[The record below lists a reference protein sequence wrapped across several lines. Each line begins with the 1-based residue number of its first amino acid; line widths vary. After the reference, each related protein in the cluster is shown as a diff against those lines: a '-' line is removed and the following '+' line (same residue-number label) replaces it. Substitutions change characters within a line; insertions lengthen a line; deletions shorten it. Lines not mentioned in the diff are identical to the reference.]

1 MIVTQ
6 SVTELI
12 GQTPIIQLKHL
23 TGPDDA
29 SIYGKLESL
38 NIGGSVKDRTVKYL
52 IEYAESSGVLTRDKT
67 IIEAT
72 SGNTGVAT
80 AMLAASKGY
89 DALIIMSES
98 ASVERR
104 KLIQAYGAD
113 LLLTD
118 GNLGTG
124 GAIDKKKEL
133 VNNQPDK
140 YVDLSQFK
148 NPVNVMAH
156 YQTTGRE
163 ILDQLDGQ
171 LDLFIVGIGTAG
183 TGVGISR
190 RLKQHDPSI
199 KVIGVTPC
207 VDVNLPGLR
216 NPCSS
221 NGTRLFHEASFDE
234 VIYIEHQ
241 DIEPIIQ
248 VARKT
253 AENTGLLLGFSGA
266 ANLYY
271 ATMFAKRRG
280 PEYRIVTILP
290 DGGERYLST
299 SLYGVTLPSQR
310 G

>member
-1 MIVTQ
+1 MIVTH
-6 SVTELI
+6 SVAELI
-12 GQTPIIQLKHL
+12 GQTPIIQLRHL

-29 SIYGKLESL
+29 SIYGKLESF

-52 IEYAESSGVLTRDKT
+52 IEYAESSGVLTSDKT

-89 DALIIMSES
+89 KTLIIMSES
-98 ASVERR
+98 ASMERR

-118 GNLGTG
+118 GKLGTG
-124 GAIDKKKEL
+124 GAIDRKKEL
-133 VNNQPDK
+133 VSNKPDK

-156 YQTTGRE
+156 YQTTGME
-163 ILDQLDGQ
+163 ILDQLDGK
-171 LDLFIVGIGTAG
+171 LDMLIVGIGTAG
-183 TGVGISR
+183 TGVGVSR
-190 RLKQHDPSI
+190 RLKQHNPSI

-221 NGTRLFHEASFDE
+221 NGSSLFEKSSFDE
-234 VIYIEHQ
+234 VIYIEHE
-241 DIEPIIQ
+241 DLEPIIQ
-248 VARKT
+248 VARDT
-253 AENTGLLLGFSGA
+253 AKNAGLLLGFSGA

-271 ATMFAKRRG
+271 AFKLAENKG
-280 PEYRIVTILP
+280 SKYRIVTILP

-299 SLYGVTLPSQR
+299 PLFEST
-310 G
+310 

>member
-1 MIVTQ
+1 MIVTH
-6 SVTELI
+6 SVAELI
-12 GQTPIIQLKHL
+12 GQTPMIQLRHL

-29 SIYGKLESL
+29 SIYGKLESF
-38 NIGGSVKDRTVKYL
+38 NVGGSVKDRTVKYL
-52 IEYAESSGVLTRDKT
+52 IEYAESSGVLTRNKT

-89 DALIIMSES
+89 RTLIIMSES
-98 ASVERR
+98 ASLERR

-113 LLLTD
+113 LVLTD
-118 GNLGTG
+118 GKLGTG

-133 VNNQPDK
+133 VSNNPDK

-156 YQTTGRE
+156 YQTTGME
-163 ILDQLDGQ
+163 ILDQLDGE
-171 LDLFIVGIGTAG
+171 LDMFIVGIGTAG

-221 NGTRLFHEASFDE
+221 NGSGLFEEASFDE
-234 VIYIEHQ
+234 VKYIDHQ
-241 DIEPIIQ
+241 DLDSIIQ
-248 VARKT
+248 VARDT
-253 AENTGLLLGFSGA
+253 AENAGLLLGFSGA

-271 ATMFAKRRG
+271 ASQLAKNLG
-280 PEYRIVTILP
+280 SKYRIVTVLP

-299 SLYGVTLPSQR
+299 SLYGVT
-310 G
+310 